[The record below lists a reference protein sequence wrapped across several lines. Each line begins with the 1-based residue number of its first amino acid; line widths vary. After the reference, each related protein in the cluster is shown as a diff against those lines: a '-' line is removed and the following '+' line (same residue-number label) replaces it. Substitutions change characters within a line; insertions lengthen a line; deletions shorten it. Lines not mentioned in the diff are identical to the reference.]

1 MNKLQGAIFVAIILI
16 FGIVIVITQSA
27 TLGLDKKEDE
37 QISLDEIPQSIT
49 LMPSQQQSQLQ
60 TPQESALQ
68 AFNKES
74 LEQYKTAS
82 ATAVI
87 TTPKGTITMQLYGEE
102 APYTVANFIK
112 KAQEGFYNNLNFHR
126 VEDWVVQGGDP
137 LGNGTGGGN
146 MSVEFNDEPFVVGSV
161 GVASRGDGQVQNDA
175 QFFITKKDSSFLN
188 GQYTNFGIVTDG
200 MVVVESLEIRDTIT
214 SITIQ

>member
-1 MNKLQGAIFVAIILI
+1 MNKLQVTIFVAIILI

-82 ATAVI
+82 ATGVSSTTYWIVI
-87 TTPKGTITMQLYGEE
+87 LVIVSPI
-102 APYTVANFIK
+102 
-112 KAQEGFYNNLNFHR
+112 
-126 VEDWVVQGGDP
+126 
-137 LGNGTGGGN
+137 
-146 MSVEFNDEPFVVGSV
+146 SNDS
-161 GVASRGDGQVQNDA
+161 
-175 QFFITKKDSSFLN
+175 T
-188 GQYTNFGIVTDG
+188 
-200 MVVVESLEIRDTIT
+200 T
-214 SITIQ
+214 SIPSVTIPKLVY